1 MEGKP
6 LRRRLPNVAASN
18 RGQVTQ
24 LWRSAI
30 DPREVSQAIKAD
42 GAVVLPELLD
52 SDLLSNL
59 NAEFDDA
66 FTNPSG
72 CVSVGEHP
80 PGKMVSISTQQLVPG
95 AFPAI
100 ASVFLDS
107 TFEAIAAEVLAT
119 DFTFHDRIA
128 LTHEFHPTAI
138 TDIHFDMKKSL
149 KCLLYLVDTDHTNGA
164 FSFATGTHIENSRYR
179 SSFLNQGG
187 QLRDLLNVAAKT
199 ESIPLHSICAAAGTV
214 IIFDTD
220 VFHQGGTVEPGRERR
235 VMRARSL
242 YPGQPT
248 CHRHKWGSRAWW
260 RYKMSPPKT
269 PAGYRARR
277 CSRGRSRAA

>member
-1 MEGKP
+1 MEGQQ
-6 LRRRLPNVAASN
+6 LHHRLPNLAAATST
-18 RGQVTQ
+18 QVTKH
-24 LWRSAI
+24 LRSTI
-30 DPREVSQAIKAD
+30 DPQEVSRAIKD
-42 GAVVLPELLD
+42 NGAVVLSELLD
-52 SDLLSNL
+52 SHLLSNL
-59 NAEFDDA
+59 NKEFDDA

-72 CVSVGEHP
+72 CVSAGEHP
-80 PGKMVSISTQQLVPG
+80 PGKMVSISTQQLAPG

-100 ASVFLDS
+100 ASVFLNS
-107 TFEAIAAEVLAT
+107 TFEAIADEVLAT
-119 DFTFHDRIA
+119 DSTFHDRIA
-128 LTHEFHPTAI
+128 LTHEFQPTAI
-138 TDIHFDMKKSL
+138 TDIHFDMKRSL
-149 KCLLYLVDTDHTNGA
+149 KCLLYLVDTDQTNGA

-187 QLRDLLNVAAKT
+187 QLRDLLNVASKT
-199 ESIPLHSICAAAGTV
+199 ESIPLRSICASAGTV

-248 CHRHKWGSRAWW
+248 FHRHKWGSRSWW

-269 PAGYRARR
+269 PVGYRDRR